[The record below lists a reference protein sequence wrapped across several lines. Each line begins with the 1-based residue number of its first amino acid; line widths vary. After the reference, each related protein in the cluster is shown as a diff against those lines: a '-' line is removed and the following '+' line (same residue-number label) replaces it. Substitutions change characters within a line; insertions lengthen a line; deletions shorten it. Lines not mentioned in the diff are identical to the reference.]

1 MTVTNGHI
9 FKSAFSSERAF
20 PLLSLQISKYYN
32 HYQIGE
38 FPLLV
43 FAQRYQTKSFI
54 TFESKMSLPFLST
67 LFVNRRNLLWYDLFV
82 NCRKKCRGKNTLD
95 FPFERLILFSLFIQV
110 CEIWDERTVRPA
122 QPASY
127 LYSVL
132 IRKIFTCKE
141 NIEIKWAAGPEFY
154 QGKYLVLSEKKL
166 DSGNIFKLFMLFDY
180 WLSITLS
187 VWALNH
193 FAYSPVWSCSDYR
206 CNHQTFVVTKQLSHK
221 TFDFIPRCHGSII

>member
-141 NIEIKWAAGPEFY
+141 NIEIKWATGPEFY
-154 QGKYLVLSEKKL
+154 QGKYLVLSEKNSIREIYSNFLCCLIIDWVLLWASEPWTTLHIPQFEVAPITDVITKL
-166 DSGNIFKLFMLFDY
+166 L
-180 WLSITLS
+180 
-187 VWALNH
+187 
-193 FAYSPVWSCSDYR
+193 
-206 CNHQTFVVTKQLSHK
+206 
-221 TFDFIPRCHGSII
+221 